1 MRKVSFDYCGEA
13 DVLQIKEMPYPHIK
27 GKNKVL
33 VKTLY
38 SSLNAVDWKYRRGYF
53 RFVTQ
58 FLSTNLGYDIVGEIV
73 EKSDNLSNYRIGDI
87 IIGLL
92 PTLIG
97 GTHSEYV
104 VLTLGQFVVIPSID
118 DLKEIAGLPMA
129 GVTAW
134 MALVKKANIKE
145 GQKVLI
151 NGGSSGV
158 GHLAIQLAKIYG
170 AEVTSISSG
179 RNEDF
184 CRSIGADHTIN
195 YQQRKIS
202 SLDDKYDIFFDVVS
216 NSSIRE
222 VKPILNTGGVYVDT
236 NISFT
241 LIRDML
247 FNSHVKF
254 VYVHPHVE
262 ALTELLNFVMAKILK
277 VHIDK
282 VFKFEEI
289 IEAHQYIEKSRT
301 VGKVIIEFDK

>member
-1 MRKVSFDYCGEA
+1 MRQVSFDSSGEA
-13 DVLQIKEMPYPHIK
+13 NVLQLKEVSYPRIK

-53 RFVTQ
+53 RFMTK
-58 FLSTNLGYDIVGEIV
+58 LLGTNLGYDIVGEIV
-73 EKSDNLSNYRIGDI
+73 EKSDNLSNCQVGDFI
-87 IIGLL
+87 LGLL
-92 PTLIG
+92 PTLVG

-104 VLTLGQFVVIPSID
+104 VLSIEQFVVIPSTEN
-118 DLKEIAGLPMA
+118 LKEIAGLPMA

-134 MALVKKANIKE
+134 MALVQKANIRE

-179 RNEDF
+179 RNEEF

-195 YQQRKIS
+195 YQEKKIS
-202 SLDDKYDIFFDVVS
+202 SLDKKYDIIFDVVS
-216 NSSIRE
+216 NSCIKE
-222 VKPILNTGGVYVDT
+222 VKPILNNKGVYVDT
-236 NISFT
+236 NIS
-241 LIRDML
+241 LPLVKDMI

-262 ALTELLNFVMAKILK
+262 ALTELLNLVMAKKLK
-277 VHIDK
+277 VHVDK
-282 VFKFEEI
+282 AFKMEEI
-289 IEAHQYIEKSRT
+289 VEAHRYMEKSRV
-301 VGKVIIEFDK
+301 VGKVIIEFD

>member
-1 MRKVSFDYCGEA
+1 
-13 DVLQIKEMPYPHIK
+13 MPYPHIK

>member
-1 MRKVSFDYCGEA
+1 MRKVNFDYCGEA
-13 DVLQIKEMPYPHIK
+13 NVLQIKEIPYPHIRS
-27 GKNKVL
+27 KNKVL

-53 RFVTQ
+53 RFVTK
-58 FLSTNLGYDIVGEIV
+58 LLGTNLGYDIVGEIV

-87 IIGLL
+87 VIGLL
-92 PTLIG
+92 PTLKG
-97 GTHSEYV
+97 GAHSEYV
-104 VLTLGQFVVIPSID
+104 ELSLGQFVVIPPID
-118 DLKEIAGLPMA
+118 DLRGIAGLPMA

-179 RNEDF
+179 KNEDF
-184 CRSIGADHTIN
+184 CRNIGADHTIN

-202 SLDDKYDIFFDVVS
+202 SLENQYDIIFDVVS
-216 NSSIRE
+216 NSTIKE
-222 VKPILNTGGVYVDT
+222 VKPILKPEGVYVDT
-236 NISFT
+236 NISLT
-241 LIRDML
+241 LVRDML

-262 ALTELLNFVMAKILK
+262 ALTELLNFVTAKILK
-277 VHIDK
+277 IYVDK
-282 VFKFEEI
+282 VFRFEEI
-289 IEAHQYIEKSRT
+289 VEAHQYMERSRT
-301 VGKVIIEFDK
+301 VGKVIIEFD